1 MLNSDRILV
10 MDQGRVHELGTPR
23 QLLDDH
29 NSLFSA
35 LYREHS
41 M

>member
-1 MLNSDRILV
+1 ME
-10 MDQGRVHELGTPR
+10 QGHVKELETPR
-23 QLLDDH
+23 QLLDDP

-41 M
+41 N